1 MPEVEYPVVQPLS
14 TGDEAGYGPN
24 VHMRVLGPVE
34 VESDGLDVRLGGP
47 KQRTILGLLV
57 AEVGKVVS
65 VDALIEGLWG
75 DDPTPGARS
84 TLQTYV
90 SNLRTALGDV
100 IVREGGGYRLEVN
113 PQQVDA
119 VHFERT
125 VEQATKLAEGH
136 PAEAAQRLR
145 AALALWRGRPYADV
159 SGSFPLE
166 LEARRLEELRLE
178 AIEARIEAELA
189 MGHHAELVPELS
201 VLCAEF
207 PFREGFCAQHMLA
220 LYRSGRQAE
229 ALSTFQKT
237 RTYLVEELGLDAST
251 QLRQLE
257 HRILNH
263 DPSLLL
269 ETEPQVETLAFLLT
283 DIEDSTVLWEMKTA
297 AMRLA
302 VERHDRIVRGAVDAA
317 GGWVVKRV
325 GDGIDTAFADAGT
338 AVLAA
343 KEIQLGLAACEWPE
357 TGPLRVRMAIDVG
370 EVEARSGDYF
380 GPVLNRAGRMLA
392 AAHGGQV
399 LLSADAHAA
408 LAATESGWQ
417 AKALGEYRFKG
428 IGSPFSVFQ
437 LLLDGLAADFPP
449 LRIDRLP
456 PALPAVAFGRSVP
469 GYELREEVGGG
480 DFGIVYRAYQPSVGR
495 EVAIKVIRPDLV
507 NQPAFVRRFEAE
519 ARLVAQLEHPH
530 VVSLYDY
537 WRDPDGAYLVM
548 RWLRGGSL
556 REAIERGP
564 WNLDPAARLLTQI
577 AGALSYAHRQG
588 VIHGDLKPGN
598 VLLDDEGNAYL
609 SDFGI
614 ASRVADPAET
624 EAFANSSP
632 AYVSP
637 EELEGEARTPRS
649 DIYSLGLL
657 TFELLTGRRPPMDG
671 GLPSVA
677 SVRPD
682 VPAAI
687 DDVIAKAT
695 AARPDERHASA
706 DAFLAAFGLACGAA
720 LAEPEPVYTEVE
732 NPYKGLRAFGET
744 DAEDF
749 YGRDSLVT
757 ELVSALAEHRLVAV
771 VGPSGIGKSSVVRAG
786 LIPALRDGALPGSQM
801 WVISDMFPGSY
812 PYEELA
818 AALLRVAVDRSDDL
832 VDELARDELGIR
844 RVAKRLLPSDTDLL
858 LIVDQFEELFTLTA
872 DQEIR
877 RRFLD
882 GLTELAADSRA
893 RVRIVVT
900 MRADLLDHPLCYPEF
915 GELFKAG
922 MVAVTMPSDD
932 ELAAA
937 VEGPAGA
944 VGVRFE
950 PGLVSRII
958 ADVRDQ
964 PGGLPLLQY
973 ALSELFAVR
982 KTDLLTAEQYEAT
995 GGVVGALGRR
1005 AEELWEQ
1012 LDPSGRAVAGNVF
1025 LRLVTVR
1032 PGGQDTRRRVRR
1044 RELRELEL
1052 DAAALDEILR
1062 RYGEHR
1068 LLTFDRDPMTRSPT
1082 VEVAHEALLTQ
1093 WERLRAW
1100 IEGRREDLLLHR
1112 RLLEALAE
1120 WEDSG
1125 QQGDYL
1131 PREGRLVQLED
1142 WAGTT
1147 DLALSRRE
1155 KAFLQEGRRQDDERR
1170 ARASR
1175 RRKVVL
1181 AGFAAAAVV
1190 AALLAVLAFVGR
1202 EQARRNARVASS
1214 RELAA
1219 SAVSVLDR
1227 DPELSVLLSLRAA
1240 RAAKPTFEAVSA
1252 LHEALQQHH
1261 AIWTLERHVQKPAN
1275 GSWSPDW
1282 GALSPDGRLL
1292 LVGAVHGFTVWSV
1305 ARHERL
1311 WSVELPHGSVPLA
1324 RFSNDGSS
1332 VIGTTVWDPASSA
1345 TAPAGVRPGVHVWN
1359 SLNGRELEY
1368 RRAGPCPAYGL
1379 AQYGSFVDLS
1389 RPVALYEPAPSRGGS
1404 SACNSTRYEFFL
1416 LDLHTGKRTPVAR
1429 SEGPPP
1435 LLGLNAAATSGD
1447 ARYVAV
1453 SGVERSWVVDA
1464 HTHRTV
1470 FSRRVDGPDWV
1481 ALSADGGRVVTGG
1494 GSVDPLSLW
1503 DVRSGRLLRQ
1513 FDTTQVSWFGFS
1525 HDERTLVTFGR
1536 DGVVRLWDVAT
1547 GRQTTSLRGHAAG
1560 GDWAGLSFDGATL
1573 ASFADDD
1580 SVKVWTLRARGE
1592 VAAFHLEPG
1601 FYSGGALDIKGR
1613 HAAVEVLR
1621 TGSAADVAGQ
1631 LAEGVVFNPSTGAV
1645 EARVPDTTG
1654 QVIRLSPNG
1663 RRLAAQHQ
1671 VLVPTRS
1678 RAAVDGPVLV
1688 HDLETGKVT
1697 RMEGFCVY
1705 SEAIAAANPQC
1716 KKPPATPFKAWVF
1729 GMAFSPR
1736 GSLLAVGSEHGGGV
1750 SVWNTTT
1757 GKLLFNG
1764 SALPGDPWSVA
1775 FSPDGH
1781 RLVAAS
1787 LGELL
1792 VYDTRSWKRLVR
1804 RPFGDVLIRF
1814 SPDGR
1819 FLVGTTPAN
1828 QVAIVDTATWRT
1840 KATLVG
1846 PQGQIKDLDIS
1857 PDGTKIASA
1866 DFSGVVRVWELQS
1879 GKPLQAIPFGD
1890 IPIENAKFLDNRH
1903 LLVVPANGGDVLTM
1917 TLDVHELLRIAR
1929 GRLTRRF
1936 TQEECRTYLHVDT
1949 CPSS

>member
-1 MPEVEYPVVQPLS
+1 MTEVDYSAVEPLS
-14 TGDEAGYGPN
+14 TRVDTGYGVN

-34 VESDGLDVRLGGP
+34 VESGGRDVRLGGP
-47 KQRTILGLLV
+47 KQRTILALLV
-57 AEVGKVVS
+57 AEAGKVVS
-65 VDALIEGLWG
+65 VDALIDGLWG

-100 IVREGGGYRLEVN
+100 IVREGGGYRLEVS
-113 PQQVDA
+113 PRQVDA
-119 VHFERT
+119 VQFKRA
-125 VEQATKLAEGH
+125 VEGATKLAEAH

-189 MGHHAELVPELS
+189 TGHHAELVPELS

-207 PFREGFCAQHMLA
+207 PFREGFCSQHMLA

-229 ALSTFQKT
+229 ALTTFQKT
-237 RTYLVEELGLDAST
+237 RTYLVDELGLDAST

-269 ETEPQVETLAFLLT
+269 ETEPQVETVAFLLT

-297 AMRLA
+297 AMRSA
-302 VERHDRIVRGAVDAA
+302 VERHDEIVRGAVEAA
-317 GGWVVKRV
+317 GGWIVKRV
-325 GDGIDTAFADAGT
+325 GDGIDTAFADVGA
-338 AVLAA
+338 AVSAA
-343 KEIQLGLAACEWPE
+343 KEIQFGLAGSDWPE
-357 TGPLRVRMAIDVG
+357 TGHLLVRMAIDVG

-408 LAATESGWQ
+408 LSATESGWQ

-437 LLLDGLAADFPP
+437 LLLDGLPADFPP

-469 GYELREEVGGG
+469 GYELREEVGSG

-495 EVAIKVIRPDLV
+495 EVAIKVIRPELV
-507 NQPAFVRRFEAE
+507 NQPSFVRRFEAE

-530 VVSLYDY
+530 IVSLYDY

-556 REAIERGP
+556 REALERGS

-598 VLLDDEGNAYL
+598 VLLDDEANAYL

-614 ASRVADPAET
+614 ASSVADPAEA
-624 EAFANSSP
+624 EGFANSSP

-637 EELEGEARTPRS
+637 EELEGDARTPRS

-671 GLPSVA
+671 SLPSVG

-682 VPAAI
+682 LPAAI

-695 AARPDERHASA
+695 AAHPDERHASV
-706 DAFLAAFGLACGAA
+706 DAFLAAFGLACGETPAA
-720 LAEPEPVYTEVE
+720 LESVYTEVE

-744 DAEDF
+744 DTEHF
-749 YGRDSLVT
+749 YGRDSLVS
-757 ELVSALAEHRLVAV
+757 ELVSAVADHRLVAV

-786 LIPALRDGALPGSQM
+786 LLPALRDGALPGSQT

-818 AALLRVAVDRSDDL
+818 AALLRVAVDRPNEL

-844 RVAKRLLPSDTDLL
+844 RVTKRLLPPDTDLL
-858 LIVDQFEELFTLTA
+858 LVVDQFEELFTLTV
-872 DQEIR
+872 DEEIR

-893 RVRIVVT
+893 RVRVVVT
-900 MRADLLDHPLCYPEF
+900 MRADFLDRPLSYPEF

-937 VEGPAGA
+937 VEGPARD

-973 ALSELFAVR
+973 ALSELFAAR

-1005 AEELWEQ
+1005 AEELSEQ
-1012 LDPSGRAVAGNVF
+1012 LDPSGQAVARNLF

-1032 PGGQDTRRRVRR
+1032 PGSQDTRRRVRR

-1052 DAAALDEILR
+1052 DAAALEELLR

-1068 LLTFDRDPMTRSPT
+1068 LLTFDRDPTTRSPT

-1093 WERLRAW
+1093 WTRLRTW
-1100 IEGRREDLLLHR
+1100 IEGRREDLVLHR

-1125 QQGDYL
+1125 RQSDYL
-1131 PREGRLVQLED
+1131 PREGRLVQFED
-1142 WAGTT
+1142 WAGAT
-1147 DLALSRRE
+1147 DLALSRAE
-1155 KAFLQEGRRQDDERR
+1155 KAFLQEGRREDDERR

-1175 RRKVVL
+1175 RRRVVL
-1181 AGFAAAAVV
+1181 AGFAVAAVV
-1190 AALLAVLAFVGR
+1190 AALLAGLALVGR
-1202 EQARRNARVASS
+1202 EHARQNAQVASS

-1240 RAAKPTFEAVSA
+1240 EAAKPPFEAVSA
-1252 LHEALQQHH
+1252 LHEALQQDH
-1261 AIWTLERHVQKPAN
+1261 ALWTLERQVQKPAD
-1275 GSWSPDW
+1275 GSSSPDW

-1305 ARHERL
+1305 PRHQRL
-1311 WSVELPHGSVPLA
+1311 WSVELPHGNVPLA
-1324 RFSNDGSS
+1324 RFSSDGSS
-1332 VIGTTVWDPASSA
+1332 VIGTTVWNPASSP

-1389 RPVALYEPAPSRGGS
+1389 RPVALYEPAPSRGGAPACS
-1404 SACNSTRYEFFL
+1404 SLTYEFFL
-1416 LDLHTGKRTPVAR
+1416 LDLHTAKRTPVAR

-1435 LLGLNAAATSGD
+1435 LLGLNAAATSAD
-1447 ARYVAV
+1447 ARYVAIA
-1453 SGVERSWVVDA
+1453 GVNRSWVVDA

-1470 FSRRVDGPDWV
+1470 FSHSVDGPGDWV
-1481 ALSADGGRVVTGG
+1481 ALSADGRRVVIGG

-1513 FDTTQVSWFGFS
+1513 FDATQVHWFGFS
-1525 HDERTLVTFGR
+1525 HDERTLVAFGS

-1547 GRQTTSLRGHAAG
+1547 GHETRSLRGHTAG
-1560 GDWAGLSFDGATL
+1560 GSWAGLSANGATL
-1573 ASFADDD
+1573 ASFAGDD
-1580 SVKVWTLRARGE
+1580 SIKVWTLRARGE
-1592 VAAFHLEPG
+1592 LAAFHLGPG
-1601 FYSGGALDIKGR
+1601 FYPGGALDREGR
-1613 HAAVEVLR
+1613 RAAVLVIRPDAVLSESEDAL
-1621 TGSAADVAGQ
+1621 TFD
-1631 LAEGVVFNPSTGAV
+1631 PSTGVV
-1645 EARVPDTTG
+1645 ETGVHGVTG
-1654 QVIRLSPNG
+1654 QVIRLSPDG
-1663 RRLAAQHQ
+1663 RRLAAQQQ
-1671 VLVPTRS
+1671 VAAATPS
-1678 RAAVDGPVLV
+1678 RAAVDGPILV
-1688 HDLETGKVT
+1688 HDLNTGKVT
-1697 RMEGFCVY
+1697 RMEGFCAY
-1705 SEAIAAANPQC
+1705 SEALSAANPQC

-1729 GMAFSPR
+1729 SMDYSPG

-1750 SVWNTTT
+1750 SVWNATT
-1757 GKLLFNG
+1757 GKLVFNG
-1764 SALPGDPWSVA
+1764 SGLAGDIWSVS
-1775 FSPDGH
+1775 FSPDGR

-1792 VYDTRSWKRLVR
+1792 VYDTGSWKRLVR
-1804 RPFGDVLIRF
+1804 RPFGAVGVRF

-1819 FLVGTTPAN
+1819 FLVGGTPAN
-1828 QVAIVDTATWRT
+1828 QIAIIDTRTWRT

-1857 PDGTKIASA
+1857 PDGTKIATA
-1866 DFSGVVRVWELQS
+1866 DFSGAVRVWDLQS

-1890 IPIENAKFLDNRH
+1890 IPIENVEFLDDRH

-1917 TLDVHELLRIAR
+1917 TLDTDELLRIAR
-1929 GRLTRRF
+1929 SRLTRGF